1 MPITFRIDHERR
13 IVIARGYG
21 TFTDDDVFSYQRAAW
36 SGRDVVGYDELVD
49 MTHVSEIELPSVQRV
64 QDLASVAANMDLAYA
79 PSRFAIV
86 APGDLAFGLGRMF
99 QTYRECEKRS
109 TKDVKV
115 FRNLEEALAFLKIKE
130 APPLPPLPPGVAIEK
145 R

>member
-1 MPITFRIDHERR
+1 MPITYRIDHENR

-21 TFTDDDVFSYQRAAW
+21 TFTDDDVFNYQRAAW

-49 MTHVSEIELPSVQRV
+49 MTYVSEIELPSVQRV
-64 QDLASVAANMDLAYA
+64 QDLASVAANMDLTSA

-99 QTYRECEKRS
+99 QAYREGENRS
-109 TKDVKV
+109 TKNVRV
-115 FRNLEEALAFLKIKE
+115 FRSLKEALAFLKIEE
-130 APPLPPLPPGVAIEK
+130 APPLPPLPPGIATEK
-145 R
+145 Q